1 MKRCSFISIV
11 RKYNQND
18 IGYTYNII
26 YDIKPNGEF
35 SELVG
40 SLNKFEKIEIVDF
53 KDLQSDVNLF
63 ISFFC
68 MDSGDYF
75 NTFVSELLK
84 PINCKTLF
92 IDFAS
97 YDNQEISEEELDNIQ
112 SLTDKPV
119 YFITKNL
126 LQNRNNHLFFEELC
140 YHTVSENT
148 QISQFY
154 NAYTDIKV
162 SQKSFWRNHKAFC
175 YTGHTRFHKIK
186 FLEFLHQNKYL
197 DETIWS
203 CTGLDF
209 DPEIIRELIPIE
221 YEEEFNSFEIL
232 NYIPKLIDFDLNNKN
247 SYTASGTN
255 TNFITYLDTCFE
267 IVPETRFYDQSGKG
281 GSTKTYKSWNNISEK
296 TIKPTV
302 LGHPFILL
310 SKPNTIKLLK
320 ERGVDYEYDFW
331 KFDYDIIEDNED
343 RMIAIQ
349 EFTHKVMNMSIKEL
363 SEFNN
368 DYYQNHKK
376 NHKNFIEGVYKK
388 PINDIWNKL

>member
-1 MKRCSFISIV
+1 MKRCAFISII

-18 IGYTYNII
+18 SGYTYGIT

-75 NTFVSELLK
+75 NTFISELLK

-92 IDFAS
+92 LDFAS
-97 YDNQEISEEELDNIQ
+97 YDNQEINEEELDNIQ

-119 YFITKNL
+119 YFVTKNL

-148 QISQFY
+148 QISKFH

-197 DETIWS
+197 DEIIWS

-221 YEEEFNSFEIL
+221 YEQEFNSFEIL
-232 NYIPKLIDFDLNNKN
+232 NHIPKLIDFDLNNKN
-247 SYTASGTN
+247 NYTASGTN

-331 KFDYDIIEDNED
+331 KFDYDVIEDNED

-368 DYYQNHKK
+368 NNRQIRI
-376 NHKNFIEGVYKK
+376 F
-388 PINDIWNKL
+388 

>member
-1 MKRCSFISIV
+1 MKRCSFISII

-18 IGYTYNII
+18 IGYTYDIV
-26 YDIKPNGEF
+26 YDTKPNGEF

-84 PINCKTLF
+84 PINCKGLF
-92 IDFAS
+92 LDFAS
-97 YDNQEISEEELDNIQ
+97 YDNQEISEEELDNIE

-148 QISQFY
+148 QISKFH

-186 FLEFLHQNKYL
+186 FLEFLHQSKYL
-197 DETIWS
+197 DEIIWS

-221 YEEEFNSFEIL
+221 YEEELNSFEIL
-232 NYIPKLIDFDLNNKN
+232 NHIPKLIDFDLNNKN
-247 SYTASGTN
+247 NYTASGTN

-267 IVPETRFYDQSGKG
+267 IVPETRFYDQSGKE

-331 KFDYDIIEDNED
+331 KFDYDVIEDNED

-363 SEFNN
+363 
-368 DYYQNHKK
+368 
-376 NHKNFIEGVYKK
+376 
-388 PINDIWNKL
+388 

>member
-18 IGYTYNII
+18 IGYTYNIV

-53 KDLQSDVNLF
+53 KNLQSDVNLF

-68 MDSGDYF
+68 MDRGDYF
-75 NTFVSELLK
+75 NTIISELFES
-84 PINCKTLF
+84 INCKTLF
-92 IDFAS
+92 LDFAS

-112 SLTDKPV
+112 SLTDKPI

-140 YHTVSENT
+140 YHTISENS
-148 QISQFY
+148 QISKFY

-162 SQKSFWRNHKAFC
+162 SQKSFWRNYKAFC
-175 YTGHTRFHKIK
+175 YTGHTRVHKVK
-186 FLEFLHQNKYL
+186 FLEFLYQNKYL
-197 DETIWS
+197 DEIIWS

-232 NYIPKLIDFDLNNKN
+232 NHIPKLIDFDLNDKN
-247 SYTASGTN
+247 NYTASGVN
-255 TNFITYLDTCFE
+255 PNFITYLDTCFE
-267 IVPETRFYDQSGKG
+267 IVPETRFYDQSGKE
-281 GSTKTYKSWNNISEK
+281 GSTITYKSWNNISEK
-296 TIKPTV
+296 IIKPTL

-310 SKPNTIKLLK
+310 SKPNTIKSLK

-331 KFDYDIIEDNED
+331 KFDYDTIEDNED

-368 DYYQNHKK
+368 DYYQKHKK
-376 NHKNFIEGVYKK
+376 NHKNFIEGVYIK